1 MSIENEVLYIR
12 SDLNVIVRRGNN
24 EWIVYDNDHDC
35 MSNEHQ
41 YKSLHEALVSCKLDI
56 FH

>member
-1 MSIENEVLYIR
+1 MSTDNEVLYIK

-24 EWIVYDNDHDC
+24 DWIVYDNDHDC
-35 MSNEHQ
+35 MSNEKH
-41 YKSLHEALVSCKLDI
+41 YKYLHDALISCKLDI